1 MAQGNRGIRKQRGKA
16 RAADVEAP
24 RQDKN
29 TMGTPYGACGSG
41 GRMIASDLGLGDNSA
56 LGVLP
61 LGQVLQI
68 SKDTRVRESKGR

>member
-41 GRMIASDLGLGDNSA
+41 GRMTASDLGLGDNSA